1 MWTLYQKSSKLCV
14 MPFGDNID
22 RIHSFSL
29 GDFHDFDACV
39 FRFFVNHHLQK
50 KYELAE
56 GNVNQAIGT
65 LLDLGIK
72 KVHQVNG
79 YQQAPESLINL
90 IKAAESDIQNEFQ
103 MRGRNSFYGALP
115 PLLTPEVIIKAQ
127 DIFKSYLT
135 SMKGKIRPAV
145 PTYQMKKI
153 KPFWQR
159 IIQGEKLL
167 KLWGGPD
174 AIEMGEDGVPEVAD
188 YKYFENVE
196 RGKAYLD
203 MDLMPKMYILLT
215 ANDLIEAGFES
226 ARFIAR
232 IWTEP
237 GNNDFYEEFD
247 FSTISNLEDY
257 FKDKMLRILRT
268 RTLSFCEKD
277 YCKVCKSEFRDE
289 WIAELQ
295 VKGFID

>member
-1 MWTLYQKSSKLCV
+1 MS
-14 MPFGDNID
+14 FGDNID

-65 LLDLGIK
+65 LLDLAIK
-72 KVHQVNG
+72 KVHLANG
-79 YQQAPESLINL
+79 YQQEPEELINL
-90 IKAAESDIQNEFQ
+90 IKAAETDIQNEFQ

-115 PLLTPEVIIKAQ
+115 PLLTPEVIARAQ
-127 DIFKSYLT
+127 DIFKDYLT
-135 SMKGKIRPAV
+135 SMKGKIKPAV
-145 PTYQMKKI
+145 VTYQMKKI

-159 IIQGEKLL
+159 IIKADKPL

-174 AIEMGEDGVPEVAD
+174 ALEMGSDGVPEVAD
-188 YKYFENVE
+188 YKYFENTE

-215 ANDLIEAGFES
+215 ANDLIEAGFDK

-232 IWTEP
+232 FWTEA
-237 GNNDFYEEFD
+237 GNDDFYEEFD
-247 FSTISNLEDY
+247 FEGIINLENF
-257 FKDKMLRILRT
+257 FKDKMERILRT
-268 RTLSFCEKD
+268 KELSFCEKD
-277 YCKVCKSEFRDE
+277 YCKACKSEFRDE
-289 WIAELQ
+289 WSAELK
-295 VKGFID
+295 VKGWID